1 MNGLAREHETDEV
14 SEVKFIRI
22 KCDPPEP
29 VFVNKSISLSH
40 SLFLPALSAE
50 TSTASCQHMPR
61 KAICLFSLCRM
72 SESTRGKMRGRDK
85 VTGVAVRAVILEA
98 ISQMLLLWLR

>member
-1 MNGLAREHETDEV
+1 M
-14 SEVKFIRI
+14 K
-22 KCDPPEP
+22 
-29 VFVNKSISLSH
+29 VFHCL
-40 SLFLPALSAE
+40 SLFLSALSAE
-50 TSTASCQHMPR
+50 TSTEPCQHMPR

-98 ISQMLLLWLR
+98 ISQMLFALVKVRVTQESH